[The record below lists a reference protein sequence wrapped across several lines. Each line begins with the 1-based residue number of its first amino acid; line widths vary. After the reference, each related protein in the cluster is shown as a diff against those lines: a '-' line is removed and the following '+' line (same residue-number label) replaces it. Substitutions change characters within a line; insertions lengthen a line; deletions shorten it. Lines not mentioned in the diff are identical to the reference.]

1 MELFVEI
8 AILTADVLIL
18 PAEETGVNCALYLR
32 SPSKWQD
39 VQKPS
44 ITSCN
49 LESRVFAQRMN
60 SMKLRAVILT
70 MMCVGVVTAAIAAE
84 EPSEQVKRMDA
95 AATVLDEIMGTPDKG
110 IPEELLDSAKCIA
123 VIPSMIKIGF
133 VFGGRHGRGIATCR
147 TSSGWSAPAPFSVTG
162 GSWGL
167 QIGGEAV
174 DVVMLAMN
182 DQGMEKMLSSKFK
195 IGADASAAAGPVGR
209 HVQGETD
216 WKMRAEVLTYS
227 RARGAFA
234 GVTVNGAS
242 ITQDKDGTR
251 ILYGRMIPSAQ
262 ILKGQTK
269 APEGSHKFLAAVKKY
284 GTQAAVAE
292 ASNRRT
298 QTPNTGT
305 QTRALSSTESK
316 GAIEQ
321 KLKTEPGLES
331 NDIQVTLTADVV
343 TLSGSVIS
351 SDERDKAVRIARSYA
366 GDREVQDHLTI
377 QTPN

>member
-1 MELFVEI
+1 MFAMRLKAGIV
-8 AILTADVLIL
+8 AVLAATL
-18 PAEETGVNCALYLR
+18 LA
-32 SPSKWQD
+32 S
-39 VQKPS
+39 
-44 ITSCN
+44 
-49 LESRVFAQRMN
+49 
-60 SMKLRAVILT
+60 T
-70 MMCVGVVTAAIAAE
+70 MAIAAE

-110 IPEELLDSAKCIA
+110 IPEELLDSAKCVA

-147 TSSGWSAPAPFSVTG
+147 TKSGWSAPAPFTVTG

-174 DVVMLAMN
+174 DVVMLVMN
-182 DQGMEKMLSSKFK
+182 DRGMEKMLSSKFK

-209 HVQGETD
+209 HVEGETD

-251 ILYGRMIPSAQ
+251 ILYGRMLPSAQ
-262 ILKGQTK
+262 ILKGQVK
-269 APEGSHKFLAAVKKY
+269 APEGSHKFMAAVKKY
-284 GTQAAVAE
+284 GTEANVAE
-292 ASNRRT
+292 ASARRAEVKKT
-298 QTPNTGT
+298 DAQNET
-305 QTRALSSTESK
+305 LSSREAK
-316 GAIEQ
+316 GAIEE
-321 KLKTEPGLES
+321 KLRSEPGLES
-331 NDIQVTLTADVV
+331 KDIQVTLTSDAVK
-343 TLSGSVIS
+343 LSGSVVS
-351 SDERDKAVRIARSYA
+351 ADDRDKAVRIARSYA

-377 QTPN
+377 QNP

>member
-1 MELFVEI
+1 MRLKVGML
-8 AILTADVLIL
+8 AMLTATI
-18 PAEETGVNCALYLR
+18 
-32 SPSKWQD
+32 
-39 VQKPS
+39 
-44 ITSCN
+44 
-49 LESRVFAQRMN
+49 FA
-60 SMKLRAVILT
+60 SST
-70 MMCVGVVTAAIAAE
+70 AIAAE

-95 AATVLDEIMGTPDKG
+95 AAEVLDEIMGTPDKG
-110 IPEELLDSAKCIA
+110 IPEELLDSAKCVA

-147 TSSGWSAPAPFSVTG
+147 TNSGWSAPAPFSVTG

-174 DVVMLAMN
+174 DVVMLVMN
-182 DQGMEKMLSSKFK
+182 DHGMEKMLSSKFK

-262 ILKGQTK
+262 ILKGQVK
-269 APEGSHKFLAAVKKY
+269 APEGSHKFLAAVRKY
-284 GTQAAVAE
+284 GTEAKVAK
-292 ASNRRT
+292 ASDRAPRST
-298 QTPNTGT
+298 TDEHARGLTP
-305 QTRALSSTESK
+305 TETKS
-316 GAIEQ
+316 AIEK
-321 KLKTEPGLES
+321 KLKSEPGLES
-331 NDIQVTLTADVV
+331 KDIQVGLTAGTV

-351 SDERDKAVRIARSYA
+351 TDDRDRALQIARSYA
-366 GDREVQDHLTI
+366 GDREVQDHLKI
-377 QTPN
+377 QRAD

>member
-1 MELFVEI
+1 MRFKLGIF
-8 AILTADVLIL
+8 TVLVATL
-18 PAEETGVNCALYLR
+18 LA
-32 SPSKWQD
+32 S
-39 VQKPS
+39 
-44 ITSCN
+44 
-49 LESRVFAQRMN
+49 
-60 SMKLRAVILT
+60 T
-70 MMCVGVVTAAIAAE
+70 MATAAE

-110 IPEELLDSAKCIA
+110 IPEELLDSAKCVA

-174 DVVMLAMN
+174 DVVMLIMN
-182 DQGMEKMLSSKFK
+182 DNGMEKMLSSKFK

-251 ILYGRMIPSAQ
+251 ILYGRMIPSAR
-262 ILKGQTK
+262 ILKGQVKT
-269 APEGSHKFLAAVKKY
+269 PEGSHRFMSAVKKY
-284 GTQAAVAE
+284 GTEATVAE
-292 ASNRRT
+292 ASTR
-298 QTPNTGT
+298 GT
-305 QTRALSSTESK
+305 DARKIDVNGTLNSREAK
-316 GAIEQ
+316 GAIEE
-321 KLKTEPGLES
+321 KLKSEPGLES
-331 NDIQVTLTADVV
+331 KDIQVTLTAEAVK
-343 TLSGSVIS
+343 LSGSVVTA
-351 SDERDKAVRIARSYA
+351 DDRDKAVRIARSYA

-377 QTPN
+377 QNP

>member
-1 MELFVEI
+1 ML
-8 AILTADVLIL
+8 ALLTATIL
-18 PAEETGVNCALYLR
+18 A
-32 SPSKWQD
+32 S
-39 VQKPS
+39 
-44 ITSCN
+44 
-49 LESRVFAQRMN
+49 
-60 SMKLRAVILT
+60 SM
-70 MMCVGVVTAAIAAE
+70 AIAAE
-84 EPSEQVKRMDA
+84 EPSQQVKRMDA

-133 VFGGRHGRGIATCR
+133 IFGGRHGRGIGTCR
-147 TSSGWSAPAPFSVTG
+147 TNSGWSAPAPFSVTG

-174 DVVMLAMN
+174 DVVMLVMN
-182 DQGMEKMLSSKFK
+182 DNGMEKMLSSKFK

-216 WKMRAEVLTYS
+216 WKMRAEALTYS

-262 ILKGQTK
+262 ILKGQVK
-269 APEGSHKFLAAVKKY
+269 PPEGSHKFLAAVRKY
-284 GTQAAVAE
+284 GAE
-292 ASNRRT
+292 ANAEEASDRT
-298 QTPNTGT
+298 PKSRTES
-305 QTRALSSTESK
+305 QTRVLSPAQTK
-316 GAIEQ
+316 GAIEE
-321 KLKTEPGLES
+321 KLKSEPGLES
-331 NDIQVTLTADVV
+331 KDIEVGLASGAV

-351 SDERDKAVRIARSYA
+351 TDDRDTAVRIARSYA
-366 GDREVQDHLTI
+366 GDREVQDHLKI
-377 QTPN
+377 QRVD